1 MHCNVKTI
9 FNSFVSVYAGT
20 EVTKYFPKEYF
31 DSDWH
36 GETEKD
42 QIIKQLQNDN
52 KQLKLEIE
60 ALRKVKTAIK
70 NSAGVA
76 QEIKE
81 SAASKQLQDD
91 NIQLKLEVAALKKDK
106 TTVIKHS
113 AGVAKEINESAANSN
128 ETDTA
133 EHRALKLKKLNDE
146 EAETRAEKQKFEEKL
161 MAIAETKRLL
171 QKQTLTA
178 FSPLTRKVPPT
189 APLSATRNKRAKL
202 LSPKVTVSVIVLSK
216 FDCFV
221 KPDAALISSL
231 RALDLGGKMIEFPLN
246 STREQ
251 VHAIL
256 TE

>member
-1 MHCNVKTI
+1 M
-9 FNSFVSVYAGT
+9 YAGT

-31 DSDWH
+31 DNDWH
-36 GETEKD
+36 GKTETD
-42 QIIKQLQNDN
+42 RIIKQLQDDN
-52 KQLKLEIE
+52 KQLKMEIE
-60 ALRKVKTAIK
+60 ALRKDKTVIK
-70 NSAGVA
+70 HSAGA
-76 QEIKE
+76 AEEIQA

-91 NIQLKLEVAALKKDK
+91 NIRLKLEIEALKKDK

-113 AGVAKEINESAANSN
+113 GGAAKQIQLSTANSN

-133 EHRALKLKKLNDE
+133 EHKALQLKKLTEE

-161 MAIAETKRLL
+161 KAIAETKRLL
-171 QKQTLTA
+171 QQQTLTP

-189 APLSATRNKRAKL
+189 VPLSATRNKRAKL

-231 RALDLGGKMIEFPLN
+231 RALDLGGKIIEFPLN

-251 VHAIL
+251 VHITL
-256 TE
+256 IE